1 MATTDHIRFRE
12 TVARESSSL
21 RDLPLLVCR
30 ADAAAILGVPLRTFD
45 KHVRPLLNARRI
57 GRMVMFEKGEIIRWA
72 KGKESAEGSISA
84 RIHETE
90 STYAVSTSGAS
101 KRSSRRERE
110 ILERLRSEKHSSTLK
125 PFPVAE
131 R

>member
-1 MATTDHIRFRE
+1 MAPTDHNRFQE
-12 TVARESSSL
+12 TVTGEPSSL
-21 RDLPLLVCR
+21 RDVPLLLCR

-84 RIHETE
+84 RTHETE
-90 STYAVSTSGAS
+90 SMYAVSTSAAS
-101 KRSSRRERE
+101 RRSSRHERE
-110 ILERLRSEKHSSTLK
+110 ILERLRSEQHSSTPK
-125 PFPVAE
+125 

>member
-1 MATTDHIRFRE
+1 MATADHNRFEE
-12 TVARESSSL
+12 TVARESISL
-21 RDLPLLVCR
+21 SDLPLLVCR
-30 ADAAAILGVPLRTFD
+30 ADAAAILGLPLRTFD

-90 STYAVSTSGAS
+90 STYAVSTSAGS

-110 ILERLRSEKHSSTLK
+110 ILERLRSERRSSTPK
-125 PFPVAE
+125 

>member
-1 MATTDHIRFRE
+1 MTEGDRAAPLETQRKLSFRE
-12 TVARESSSL
+12 
-21 RDLPLLVCR
+21 LPLLVCR
-30 ADAAAILGVPLRTFD
+30 SDAAAILGIPLRTFD

-90 STYAVSTSGAS
+90 STYAVSTSAAS
-101 KRSSRRERE
+101 RRSSRRERE
-110 ILERLRSEKHSSTLK
+110 ILERLRSEQHSSTPK
-125 PFPVAE
+125 RFPVGE

>member
-1 MATTDHIRFRE
+1 MDHDRVQE
-12 TVARESSSL
+12 MLARQPSSL

-45 KHVRPLLNARRI
+45 KHVRSLLNARRI

-72 KGKESAEGSISA
+72 RGNENVEGSISA

-90 STYAVSTSGAS
+90 STYAASTSGAS

-110 ILERLRSEKHSSTLK
+110 ILEGLRSERRNSTPK
-125 PFPVAE
+125 

>member
-1 MATTDHIRFRE
+1 MATTDHNRFEE
-12 TVARESSSL
+12 TLAREPSSL

-30 ADAAAILGVPLRTFD
+30 ADAAAILGLPLRTFD
-45 KHVRPLLNARRI
+45 KHVRPSLNVRRI
-57 GRMVMFEKGEIIRWA
+57 GRMVMFEKGEIIRGA

-90 STYAVSTSGAS
+90 SNYAVSTSAGL

-110 ILERLRSEKHSSTLK
+110 ILERRRSEGRSSTPK
-125 PFPVAE
+125 